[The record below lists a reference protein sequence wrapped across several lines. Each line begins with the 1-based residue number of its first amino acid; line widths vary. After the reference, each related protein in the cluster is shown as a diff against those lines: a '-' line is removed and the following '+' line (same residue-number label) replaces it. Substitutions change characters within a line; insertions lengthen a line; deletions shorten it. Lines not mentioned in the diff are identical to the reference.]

1 MKKEKKN
8 IRLFNFSRKLAL
20 LCVIPLVVM
29 CYITSSMSTRILTS
43 NLEGEIESSLKIVA
57 TSLEETYSSLYEGDY
72 TMGQSGKLYKGE
84 ANISGDTTL
93 LDSLKENTGFE
104 SSFYYDNRVII
115 TTIMRTAGGRIT
127 GSDHMPNDIYQTV
140 IKDGKDAF
148 LTNLKIQETEYYT
161 YFKPL
166 VNADG
171 SIAGC
176 IFAGKPASEVNSQI
190 KAETNKITLYSVIIS
205 AVFIVLIL
213 IFARGMARNMKR
225 TKSFLEI
232 VSTGDLRQEANKKA
246 LKRNDELGDM
256 YNISYS
262 LQEELKEIVTNIKTS
277 ASELTN
283 SSDVLMNISQNTADS
298 VASVYDSVEFISK
311 GAADQANQTSTA
323 VLQVTNMGEQIDSIS
338 EDVVSLSESASKMS
352 DAEKAS
358 TDIIKELNV
367 SNEEMID
374 SIENIAKQIELTNSS
389 VQNIREAIVMI
400 QAISE
405 ETDLLA
411 INASIEAAHAGE
423 AGRGFAVVAEEIGKL
438 AAQSSNN
445 ATEIES
451 AINTLL
457 EHSNSMV
464 TYMEQVKVKIAEQSQ
479 KLDQTTDTFS
489 TVARGVDT
497 TRLNIHNITKGMGEL
512 KASRDVIL
520 DVITDLSALS
530 EEYAASTHG
539 TIDAAEKM
547 NDAMKSLELA
557 SERLKDMS
565 DNLTNE
571 IEIFKI

>member
-1 MKKEKKN
+1 MKKEKKK

-72 TMGQSGKLYKGE
+72 AMSQSGKLYKGE
-84 ANISGDTTL
+84 TTISGDTTL

-127 GSDHMPNDIYQTV
+127 GSDHMPNDIYQAV

-148 LTNLKIQETEYYT
+148 LTNLKIQETEYYA

-176 IFAGKPASEVNSQI
+176 IFAGKPAAEVNSQI

-256 YNISYS
+256 YNISFS
-262 LQEELKEIVTNIKTS
+262 LQEELKSIVTNIKTS

-283 SSDVLMNISQNTADS
+283 SSDDLMNISQNTIDS

-400 QAISE
+400 QAISD

-464 TYMEQVKVKIAEQSQ
+464 TYMDQVKVKIAEQSQ

-497 TRLNIHNITKGMGEL
+497 TRLNIQNITKGMSEL

-557 SERLKDMS
+557 SGKLKDMS